1 MALAPSFYLPLRLQ
15 GLDTC
20 LDLPPLAS
28 KKLLSTHSLERKDS
42 SGLSILVVGFGQ
54 EPRPIPPSPWRH
66 VRGTRCVP
74 ACSTGTEVVSGIA
87 FAWEV
92 FNATP
97 QKLFVVQSSSRPSL
111 RVLQYVLRA

>member
-20 LDLPPLAS
+20 LDLLPLAS
-28 KKLLSTHSLERKDS
+28 KKLLSTHFSGTKHS
-42 SGLSILVVGFGQ
+42 SGLPDLGDFGQ

-87 FAWEV
+87 VTWKV
-92 FNATP
+92 FNVTP
-97 QKLFVVQSSSRPSL
+97 QNFFVVRSSSRPSL
-111 RVLQYVLRA
+111 RVLQDILRT